1 MRVLWLLL
9 ALVALVNGGV
19 LKDSEKERYDNFK
32 VYKLNIR
39 NKLQLAAIERI
50 GELTKK
56 YNIWKEYD
64 ENTRQVHIMV
74 NPEELKP
81 FQDLLKFHN
90 VTSEVMIDNVQALID
105 EEQVTPA
112 ADSATF
118 GWTKYYELEE
128 IEAWLDGIL
137 AAYPSV
143 TEEFIVGK
151 SYEGRNIRGIKISYK
166 TGNKGI
172 FIESN
177 IHAREWI
184 TSASATWFI
193 NLLLT
198 SEEPEVRDL
207 AESYDW
213 HIIPV
218 FNVDGFEYSHR
229 KDRMW
234 RKTRQPHA
242 TSECVG
248 ADANRNFDSH
258 WLENNGASSNPC
270 SETFAGDEPRS
281 EPEAK
286 ALAEY
291 LESHLDD
298 FDIYISFH
306 SYGQYLLSPYG
317 HTGEEFPSN
326 YDDIQT
332 IGKAFAD
339 AIEALPYG
347 TAYRYGSTA
356 SVLCKPSSFVSSA
369 MIYSC
374 DSFSD
379 VATGTSV
386 DWVFNDLGKKIAYT
400 IEYRDTGR
408 YGFILPP
415 VQIIPNCEE
424 LLVGMLALIEKSKE
438 LGYL

>member
-1 MRVLWLLL
+1 MRILWLL
-9 ALVALVNGGV
+9 ATLVALSSAGI
-19 LKDSEKERYDNFK
+19 LKDAPKERYDNFR
-32 VYKLNIR
+32 VYKLTIK
-39 NKLQLAAIERI
+39 NKIQLAAIEKI
-50 GELTKK
+50 SELTKK

-64 ENTRQVHIMV
+64 ERSQQMDIMV
-74 NPEELKP
+74 NPEELKH
-81 FQDLLKFHN
+81 FQELLN
-90 VTSEVMIDNVQALID
+90 LNNITSELMIENVQARID
-105 EEQVTPA
+105 EEQVTA
-112 ADSATF
+112 TADSTF

-128 IEAWLDGIL
+128 IEAWLDEIL
-137 AAYPSV
+137 AAYPLV
-143 TEEFIVGK
+143 TEEFIVGQ
-151 SYEGRNIRGIKISYK
+151 SYEGRTIRGIKISHK

-193 NLLLT
+193 NQLLT
-198 SEEPEVRDL
+198 SEDPDVRNL
-207 AESYDW
+207 AENYDW
-213 HIIPV
+213 HIVPV

-234 RKTRQPHA
+234 RKTRQPHSTNA
-242 TSECVG
+242 CIGV
-248 ADANRNFDSH
+248 DANRNFDSH
-258 WLENNGASSNPC
+258 WLENSGASSNPC
-270 SETFAGDEPRS
+270 SETFAGDNPLS

-291 LESHLDD
+291 LEEIHEKIDV
-298 FDIYISFH
+298 YISFH

-317 HTGEEFPSN
+317 HSKTEFPPN
-326 YDDIQT
+326 YDDILT

-347 TAYRYGSTA
+347 TSYLYGSTA
-356 SVLCKPSSFVSSA
+356 DVL
-369 MIYSC
+369 Y
-374 DSFSD
+374 

-386 DWVFNDLGKKIAYT
+386 DWVFNELDKKIGYT
-400 IEYRDTGR
+400 IEYRDKGK

-424 LLVGMLALIEKSKE
+424 LMVGMLALVEKTKE